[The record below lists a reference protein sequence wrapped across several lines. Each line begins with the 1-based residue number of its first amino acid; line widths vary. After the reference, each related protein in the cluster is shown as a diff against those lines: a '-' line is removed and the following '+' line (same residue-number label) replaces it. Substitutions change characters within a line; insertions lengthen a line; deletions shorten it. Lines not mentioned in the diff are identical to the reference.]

1 MIDLLADRIDFMIDV
16 MPSTAPQVRSGRLRG
31 LAVSTAQRVASFPDI
46 PTIAESGVPGFDVS
60 AWDAL
65 FAPAGT
71 PKPVVD
77 KLSQA
82 LAKVLRDEELRQQL
96 AQRGSEPAPA
106 TPEALRQFI
115 QLEIERWGAAIRR
128 SGASLD

>member
-1 MIDLLADRIDFMIDV
+1 MT
-16 MPSTAPQVRSGRLRG
+16 SKKRLG
-31 LAVSTAQRVASFPDI
+31 AIPNV

-77 KLSQA
+77 RLSQA

-106 TPEALRQFI
+106 SPEALRQFI
-115 QLEIERWGAAIRR
+115 HLEIERWGAAIRR